1 MISQGSNSKFN
12 FELVSG
18 DVIIVPAINNTVVI
32 SGEVQQEGIINIDR
46 PISAKAAIDYV
57 GGFTNK
63 SVKKEVYV
71 EYQNGLR
78 KVTKTFL
85 FFKFYPRVYPG
96 SIVVVPEKA
105 ENEQKTSVGE
115 IVGYTTSLVSIIA
128 LIKSLLVM
136 NEIQNQHTSE
146 DEIDLIELFKKV
158 YNEKKLIFKA
168 TLFAV
173 VLGIVYALF
182 QPNEFTSSTTF
193 IPQLSSGVK
202 TGGSSLGGLAS
213 LAGINLG
220 GMESSSEFPPTLY
233 PQVVESVG
241 FKLDL
246 LASTINLNDE
256 EILVKD
262 YFSNQGSSFNVLGTI
277 KKYTI
282 GLPSLVLG
290 SFNSQDVALSKSEI
304 YSVSQEDKELFNTI
318 SDALSLSINDKEG
331 FITISFTDSDKNIAA
346 QITQITQNLLQEKI
360 IEFKNQSSNE
370 MLDFAIKQ
378 YDENKNSYEKLQ
390 DERAIFVDKN
400 INISSSLFQNKLDR
414 IESEVNI
421 SESIVQQL
429 ASQVEQAKLQVNKD
443 TPVFTTIQPVT
454 IPFER
459 SAPKRSL
466 IVIVFG
472 FLGIVVSVGY
482 VLVKEP
488 LNEIIKSIKS

>member
-1 MISQGSNSKFN
+1 
-12 FELVSG
+12 
-18 DVIIVPAINNTVVI
+18 
-32 SGEVQQEGIINIDR
+32 
-46 PISAKAAIDYV
+46 
-57 GGFTNK
+57 
-63 SVKKEVYV
+63 
-71 EYQNGLR
+71 
-78 KVTKTFL
+78 
-85 FFKFYPRVYPG
+85 
-96 SIVVVPEKA
+96 
-105 ENEQKTSVGE
+105 
-115 IVGYTTSLVSIIA
+115 
-128 LIKSLLVM
+128 M
-136 NEIQNQHTSE
+136 NEIQNRQIAE

-158 YNEKKLIFKA
+158 YNKKKLIFKT

-262 YFSNQGSSFNVLGTI
+262 YFSNQEGSSFNILGTI

-282 GLPSLVLG
+282 GLPSLLLG

-304 YSVSQEDKELFNTI
+304 YSVSQEDKELFNVI
-318 SDALSLSINDKEG
+318 SGALSLSINDKGG

-454 IPFER
+454 IPYER
-459 SAPKRSL
+459 SAPKRSS

-488 LNEIIKSIKS
+488 LNEILKSIKS